1 MSGAMINT
9 LISALSSLVGTLGG
23 IIAAQ
28 SLVNWRLQS
37 LEKKIGSLE
46 DKIDSYHE
54 LDKRITILEDH
65 LK

>member
-1 MSGAMINT
+1 MINT
-9 LISALSSLVGTLGG
+9 LISALSSLIGTLGG
-23 IIAAQ
+23 ILAAQ

>member
-1 MSGAMINT
+1 MINT
-9 LISALSSLVGTLGG
+9 LISGLSSLIGTLGG
-23 IIAAQ
+23 ILAAQ

-46 DKIDSYHE
+46 EKIDSYHE
-54 LDKRITILEDH
+54 LDKRITILEEH

>member
-1 MSGAMINT
+1 MINT
-9 LISALSSLVGTLGG
+9 LISALSSLIGTLGG
-23 IIAAQ
+23 ILAAQ
-28 SLVNWRLQS
+28 RLVNWRLQS

-65 LK
+65 LNAHL

>member
-1 MSGAMINT
+1 VINT
-9 LISALSSLVGTLGG
+9 FISALSSLVGTLGG
-23 IIAAQ
+23 ILAAQ

-65 LK
+65 LNARL

>member
-1 MSGAMINT
+1 MINT
-9 LISALSSLVGTLGG
+9 LISALSSLIGTLGG
-23 IIAAQ
+23 ILAAQ

-65 LK
+65 LNAHL

>member
-1 MSGAMINT
+1 MINT
-9 LISALSSLVGTLGG
+9 LISGLSSLIGTLGG
-23 IIAAQ
+23 ILAAQ

-65 LK
+65 LNARL

>member
-1 MSGAMINT
+1 MINT
-9 LISALSSLVGTLGG
+9 LISGLSSLIGTLGG
-23 IIAAQ
+23 ILAAQ

>member
-1 MSGAMINT
+1 MTDT
-9 LISALSSLVGTLGG
+9 LISGLSSLIGTLGG
-23 IIAAQ
+23 ILAAQ
-28 SLVNWRLQS
+28 TLVNWRLQS

>member
-1 MSGAMINT
+1 MINT
-9 LISALSSLVGTLGG
+9 LISALSSLIGTLGG
-23 IIAAQ
+23 ILAAQ

-54 LDKRITILEDH
+54 LDKRITILEGH

>member
-1 MSGAMINT
+1 MIST
-9 LISALSSLVGTLGG
+9 IISALSSLVGTLGG
-23 IIAAQ
+23 ILAAQ

-46 DKIDSYHE
+46 EKIDSYHE
-54 LDKRITILEDH
+54 LDKRITILEEH

>member
-1 MSGAMINT
+1 MSGAMIST
-9 LISALSSLVGTLGG
+9 LISAFSSLIGTLGG
-23 IIAAQ
+23 ILAAQ

>member
-1 MSGAMINT
+1 MINT

-23 IIAAQ
+23 ILAAQ

-46 DKIDSYHE
+46 EKIDSYHE
-54 LDKRITILEDH
+54 LDKRITILEEH

>member
-1 MSGAMINT
+1 MINT
-9 LISALSSLVGTLGG
+9 LISALSSLIGTLGG
-23 IIAAQ
+23 ILAAQ

-46 DKIDSYHE
+46 EKIDSYHE
-54 LDKRITILEDH
+54 LDKRITILEEH

>member
-1 MSGAMINT
+1 MVNT
-9 LISALSSLVGTLGG
+9 LISALSSLIGTLGG
-23 IIAAQ
+23 ILAAQ

-54 LDKRITILEDH
+54 LDKRIMILEDH
-65 LK
+65 LNGHL